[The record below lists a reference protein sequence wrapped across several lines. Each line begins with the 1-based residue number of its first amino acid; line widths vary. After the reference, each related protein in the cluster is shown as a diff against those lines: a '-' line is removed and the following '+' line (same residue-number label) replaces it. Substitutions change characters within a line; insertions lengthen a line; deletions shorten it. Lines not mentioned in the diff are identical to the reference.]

1 MKILFMGTPD
11 FAAAILD
18 RLSKTE
24 HEIIGAVSQPDKPK
38 GRGHKLMPTDVRLK
52 AEELGIPVYQPQTLK
67 GEAFLPQLKI
77 LKPDMII
84 VAAYGKILPRY
95 IIDFPKYGCINV
107 HASLLPKY
115 RGAAPI
121 QWAIINGDE
130 TTGVSIMRM
139 DYGLDTG
146 DVISVAETTIGK
158 YETSAQLFERL
169 AVIGGELLVCAIE
182 QIADGTAKYKRQKDS
197 EHTYAPMISK
207 KDAVI
212 DWYRSAEEI
221 SKLICGMNSYPLAQT
236 TYKGKSLKIA
246 DAEITDAVNGR
257 PGEVIGLVKKRGLLV
272 GCGKGA
278 LYLKNVQFEGS
289 KRMYVE
295 DYARG
300 HNIES
305 GVILGE
311 TIV

>member
-11 FAAAILD
+11 FAAAILE
-18 RLSKTE
+18 RLSKTG
-24 HEIIGAVSQPDKPK
+24 HEITAAVSQPDKPR
-38 GRGHKLMPTDVRLK
+38 GRGHKLMPTEVKKK
-52 AEELGIPVYQPQTLK
+52 AMELNIPVYQPETMK
-67 GEAFLPQLKI
+67 NEAFLPELNK

-84 VAAYGKILPRY
+84 VAAYGKLLPPY
-95 IIDFPKYGCINV
+95 IIDYPKYGCINV

-121 QWAIINGDE
+121 QWSIINGE
-130 TTGVSIMRM
+130 EKTGVSIMRM

-146 DVISVAETTIGK
+146 DVISMEETPIGE
-158 YETSAQLFERL
+158 YETSEQLFDRL
-169 AVIGGELLVCAIE
+169 AVIGAQLLVRTMDKIFDGSASYTKQNHDE
-182 QIADGTAKYKRQKDS
+182 Q
-197 EHTYAPMISK
+197 TYAPMISRK
-207 KDAVI
+207 TAVI
-212 DWYRSAEEI
+212 DWYASARAI

-236 TYKGKSLKIA
+236 TYKGKGLKIA
-246 DAEITDAVNGR
+246 DAEVTSDGSGR
-257 PGEVIGLVKKRGLLV
+257 PGEIIGLVKNKGLLV
-272 GCGKGA
+272 ACGEGA

-300 HNIES
+300 HAIEP

-311 TIV
+311 VIV

>member
-1 MKILFMGTPD
+1 
-11 FAAAILD
+11 
-18 RLSKTE
+18 
-24 HEIIGAVSQPDKPK
+24 
-38 GRGHKLMPTDVRLK
+38 MPVLK
-52 AEELGIPVYQPQTLK
+52 K
-67 GEAFLPQLKI
+67 

-95 IIDFPKYGCINV
+95 IIDFPEYGCINV
-107 HASLLPKY
+107 HASILPKY

-121 QWAIINGDE
+121 QWAIINGE
-130 TTGVSIMRM
+130 EVTGVSIMRM

-146 DVISVAETTIGK
+146 DVVSVAETPIGK
-158 YETSAQLFERL
+158 YETSEQLFDRL
-169 AVIGGELLVCAIE
+169 AEIGGELLVCTIE
-182 QIADGTAKYKRQKDS
+182 GIFDGTAEYTRQKDS
-197 EHTYAPMISK
+197 EHSYAPMISK

-236 TYKGKSLKIA
+236 TYKGKVLKIA
-246 DAEITDAVNGR
+246 DAEITDEVNGR
-257 PGEVIGLVKKRGLLV
+257 PGEIIGLVKHKGLLV
-272 GCGKGA
+272 GCGQGA

-300 HNIES
+300 HNIEN
-305 GVILGE
+305 GIILGE
-311 TIV
+311 TLV